1 MKQGAKA
8 LDGGSLHR
16 LHVEAR
22 YAKELRALRLEA
34 GADYYYDR
42 GKGETVDGRAAVSNC
57 IFPYLRLEFDL
68 GSKAFKPFVEIDGT
82 LESNDFRSLTERNPY
97 VGGGTWLGKSTPNYH
112 LRGGL
117 TGHSANRLFNYRG
130 YVSFT
135 VSDDRVYW
143 TLPVVDFAAPY
154 AYAAG
159 WFRPMQG
166 RQTLFS
172 IAGEATWRPVTAL
185 RIELAARLNFYN
197 DEIDLATGAPKGEAR
212 LGLRYEGQR
221 FRFGIGATAQSGR
234 AWSLHSSDPM
244 QTTVAPAGTVHV
256 PFEVD
261 LHAEAEWMVSGSLAL
276 FVEGRNLLCQEL
288 YTWPLFPEYGINGLV
303 GVRWSF

>member
-1 MKQGAKA
+1 
-8 LDGGSLHR
+8 
-16 LHVEAR
+16 
-22 YAKELRALRLEA
+22 
-34 GADYYYDR
+34 
-42 GKGETVDGRAAVSNC
+42 
-57 IFPYLRLEFDL
+57 
-68 GSKAFKPFVEIDGT
+68 
-82 LESNDFRSLTERNPY
+82 
-97 VGGGTWLGKSTPNYH
+97 
-112 LRGGL
+112 
-117 TGHSANRLFNYRG
+117 
-130 YVSFT
+130 
-135 VSDDRVYW
+135 
-143 TLPVVDFAAPY
+143 
-154 AYAAG
+154 
-159 WFRPMQG
+159 MQG

-212 LGLRYEGQR
+212 FGLRYEGQR

-244 QTTVAPAGTVHV
+244 QTTVAPVGTVHV

-288 YTWPLFPEYGINGLV
+288 YTWPLFPEYGINGLI